1 MKGSHALVAFTLEIP
16 QLDRPVIT
24 PSFNQC
30 LRDRPHSGSGGGVR
44 VIGTRRKPGLSLKH
58 LQDSN
63 LPCVAHQALGSHP
76 EFVTSVR
83 LASSLQLGHLP
94 YLRLAT
100 LWHSRHCRERQSV
113 QLPRQI
119 KRQAGTFK
127 SRLVAVLFPQLDV
140 VCSPIGLR
148 MNGHQVCELTGES
161 VCMVS
166 QPRQQSAVPG
176 SFTTSVQSTAK
187 QPNGV
192 PRLSTELV
200 EHALD
205 SLYTC
210 SQHSAD
216 RSRPSTHPRAQA
228 SRRTLSERD
237 ASR

>member
-30 LRDRPHSGSGGGVR
+30 LRDWPHSGSGGGVR
-44 VIGTRRKPGLSLKH
+44 VIGTRCKPGLSLKH

-63 LPCVAHQALGSHP
+63 WPCVAHQALGSHP
-76 EFVTSVR
+76 EFVMSVR
-83 LASSLQLGHLP
+83 LASSLQLGHL
-94 YLRLAT
+94 RLPPR
-100 LWHSRHCRERQSV
+100 WHHSGHCRQRQSV
-113 QLPRQI
+113 QPPRQI
-119 KRQAGTFK
+119 KRRAGTFK

-148 MNGHQVCELTGES
+148 LNGHQVCELTGES

-176 SFTTSVQSTAK
+176 SLTTSVQSTAK

-192 PRLSTELV
+192 PRLSAELV

-210 SQHSAD
+210 SQRTAD
-216 RSRPSTHPRAQA
+216 RSWPSTPPR
-228 SRRTLSERD
+228 RRTLSERD